1 MLQEQYRIFLSEIY
15 EKNKNGDHLSP
26 SSVNHYAVESIRK
39 INEVLSLLEPTF
51 TSLYDVESIEELTRL
66 KKVLLSNPE
75 FVDLDTR
82 GNRMYSAGFNRFM
95 DFALG
100 QTMKGIN
107 KKIGL
112 MDIKEPIPDYVI
124 KKESITPNRDRI
136 KIRQV
141 VESFNYMCGIDNK
154 HTSFIAESTGMNR
167 NSAVMYLYAVQGM
180 LDGTIYKRAISAKA
194 MRKYYDTIWN
204 ESGSVGLKRAIQA
217 TRLHIQYRR
226 ECGHTVDSIE
236 EICKQYESKI

>member
-100 QTMKGIN
+100 QTMKGID
-107 KKIGL
+107 KKIEL
-112 MDIKEPIPDYVI
+112 MDIKEPIPDYVV
-124 KKESITPNRDRI
+124 KKESVIPNRDRI

-141 VESFNYMCGIDNK
+141 VESCNHMCGIDNK
-154 HTSFIAESTGMNR
+154 HTSFIAESTG
-167 NSAVMYLYAVQGM
+167 
-180 LDGTIYKRAISAKA
+180 
-194 MRKYYDTIWN
+194 
-204 ESGSVGLKRAIQA
+204 
-217 TRLHIQYRR
+217 
-226 ECGHTVDSIE
+226 
-236 EICKQYESKI
+236 KQYVEGHHIIPLSLQSEFSFSLDCYANIIALCPNCHRFLHYGRKEERKDKLKAIYDERYERFEKSGILIDRSTFLSATIDDV